1 MCIKP
6 KKWDRQGALAVLLL
20 TERGFPQLGTSPITF
35 KRILVFST
43 YLQSAVQTLIN
54 DSVIARGKSWQREG
68 DSSPCLPSSL
78 GARASF
84 SSCKELDAPS
94 PGLWLSPAI
103 TALEVLLVGS
113 KCLHQ

>member
-1 MCIKP
+1 MQLSCYADECNKLFRFISFFP
-6 KKWDRQGALAVLLL
+6 LLGVFDVYQTQEMGQAGSTVLLL

-68 DSSPCLPSSL
+68 
-78 GARASF
+78 
-84 SSCKELDAPS
+84 
-94 PGLWLSPAI
+94 
-103 TALEVLLVGS
+103 
-113 KCLHQ
+113 